1 LFFAIYELLTGII
14 IMTMEGFPAYKKEH
28 AQLYNKYRW
37 WLGLTWGDVLDKA
50 SDLYPGK
57 EGLVDDSGSLTYG
70 ELREKVDRLAIGLV
84 GLGIQK
90 HDFVLL
96 QIPNWHEYVIAFFAV
111 QKIGAIAVLVLP
123 RHTELEI
130 NHLSMLTKPKAWIL
144 PERYRRLD
152 YLPIIEKVRQENP
165 QLEHIISVRAKQGIG
180 SISLEQLIEGA
191 RLTGNDLPELES
203 RRPDPTAVAQIMPT
217 GGTTGL
223 PKAVPRTHNS
233 FLCNVEYHSRAWE
246 ITSEDTVLTIAPVSH
261 GQGML
266 CGVGGAIFNFAKFVL
281 IDSTEPGDICKVIE
295 RERVTAIPTVP
306 AIVIRL
312 INFPD
317 LKKHDLSSLKKI
329 YAGGAPSTPELVKA
343 VYEKLGCKFVNA
355 FGSVEG
361 SNAMTRLDEN
371 FEIVCNTVGK
381 RCCPYETYKIV
392 DRDENTVPPNIE
404 GEFVTKGPGIFT
416 GYFKSVEENQDIFTR
431 DGFFKT
437 GDLAKIDE
445 FGNIKIT
452 GRTKDI
458 IIRGGENISAVN
470 IENLISSH
478 PGVEDVAVI
487 GMPDTELG
495 ERICAYIQAAS
506 ETTLSFQEIIS
517 FLKKKGASVLQLP
530 ERIEF
535 VESIPLT
542 KVGKADK
549 EALRADIRRRLGF
562 PKVEL
567 TDER

>member
-1 LFFAIYELLTGII
+1 MST
-14 IMTMEGFPAYKKEH
+14 EGFPAYKKEQ

-37 WLGLTWGDVLDKA
+37 WLGLAWGDVLDKA
-50 SDLYPGK
+50 SDLYPRK
-57 EGLVDDSGSLTYG
+57 VGLVDNSGSLTYG
-70 ELREKVDRLAIGLV
+70 ELREKVDKLAMSLV

-96 QIPNWHEYVIAFFAV
+96 QIPNWHEYVIAFFAA
-111 QKIGAIAVLVLP
+111 QKIGAVAVLLLP

-144 PERYRRLD
+144 PERYRRVD
-152 YLPIIEKVRQENP
+152 YLPIIEKVRKENP
-165 QLEHIISVRAKQGIG
+165 QLKHIISVRAEKAIG
-180 SISLEQLIEGA
+180 SISLEQLIDDA
-191 RLTGNDLPELES
+191 RPTGNDFRELES
-203 RRPDPTAVAQIMPT
+203 RRPDPMALAQIMPT

-281 IDSTEPGDICKVIE
+281 IDSTEPADICRAIE

-306 AIVIRL
+306 AILIRL
-312 INFPD
+312 TNFESLKHYD
-317 LKKHDLSSLKKI
+317 LTSLKKV
-329 YAGGAPSTPELVKA
+329 YAGGAASTPDLVKDVVKRLNCA
-343 VYEKLGCKFVNA
+343 FVNA

-361 SNAMTRLDEN
+361 SNAMTRLDDD
-371 FEIVCNTVGK
+371 FEIVCNSVGK
-381 RCCPYETYKIV
+381 KCCPYENYKIV
-392 DRDENTVPPNIE
+392 DRDENVLPPDRE
-404 GEFVTKGPGIFT
+404 GQLVTKGPGIFT

-437 GDLAKIDE
+437 GDLAKIDKS
-445 FGNIKIT
+445 GNIKIT
-452 GRTKDI
+452 GRIKDI
-458 IIRGGENISAVN
+458 IIRGGENISAVD
-470 IENLISSH
+470 IEKLISSH
-478 PGVEDVAVI
+478 PGVKDVAVV
-487 GMPDTELG
+487 GMPDKELG
-495 ERICAYIQAAS
+495 ERICAYIQAVS
-506 ETTLSFQEIIS
+506 EIELSFQDVIS
-517 FLKKKGASVLQLP
+517 FLKRKGASVLQLP

-542 KVGKADK
+542 KVGKVDK
-549 EALRADIRRRLGF
+549 EALRADIRRRLGIS
-562 PKVEL
+562 
-567 TDER
+567 